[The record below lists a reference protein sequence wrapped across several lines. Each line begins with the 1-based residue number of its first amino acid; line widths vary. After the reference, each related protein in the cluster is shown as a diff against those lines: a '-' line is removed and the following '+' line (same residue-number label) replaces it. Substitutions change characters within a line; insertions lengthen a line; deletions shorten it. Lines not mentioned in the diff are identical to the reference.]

1 MGMRRFFVRA
11 RYTGGMGRAW
21 LAIALQAALVA
32 ACGGSAAEGTADT
45 ARASDSD
52 VTAAASRS
60 AAPDSGDTA
69 ALQRVTLTVPGMYC
83 ELCTRS
89 IEARLTEA
97 GLRDVAA
104 DLETKRVR
112 ARFDPRHITVSG
124 IRSIVEGQG
133 YEVTDATVE
142 GEP

>member
-1 MGMRRFFVRA
+1 M
-11 RYTGGMGRAW
+11 
-21 LAIALQAALVA
+21 
-32 ACGGSAAEGTADT
+32 
-45 ARASDSD
+45 
-52 VTAAASRS
+52 
-60 AAPDSGDTA
+60 
-69 ALQRVTLTVPGMYC
+69 PGMYC